1 MPATALSQPPS
12 LVTSSASTTSS
23 DVGMMT
29 GEIKGGMS
37 GESSGPGKILSIV
50 GDGKLKI
57 LDLYYEGVVCS
68 CFYILFCDF
77 IILPVPVMISF

>member
-1 MPATALSQPPS
+1 
-12 LVTSSASTTSS
+12 
-23 DVGMMT
+23 MMT